1 MLKERL
7 NLLGKIGCAI
17 CLLGS
22 TSIVIHSPKEEEVS
36 NMADLATKMKDAGK
50 IYLFNFFYIYIKN
63 KNYFMNKINYFSFF
77 SFYFICCICNIIY
90 ICSYFI
96 CCAALWSFKHSYIYF
111 SVFTY
116 WLIICDFSKRFRFS
130 N

>member
-36 NMADLATKMKDAGK
+36 SMRELAEKMRDPG
-50 IYLFNFFYIYIKN
+50 F
-63 KNYFMNKINYFSFF
+63 
-77 SFYFICCICNIIY
+77 
-90 ICSYFI
+90 
-96 CCAALWSFKHSYIYF
+96 
-111 SVFTY
+111 
-116 WLIICDFSKRFRFS
+116 LIF
-130 N
+130 

>member
-36 NMADLATKMKDAGK
+36 SMADLATKMKDAG
-50 IYLFNFFYIYIKN
+50 IFYSMLQSGMYLPPLRE
-63 KNYFMNKINYFSFF
+63 KINF
-77 SFYFICCICNIIY
+77 
-90 ICSYFI
+90 
-96 CCAALWSFKHSYIYF
+96 
-111 SVFTY
+111 
-116 WLIICDFSKRFRFS
+116 CDFYLHEPMENSIVKKNS
-130 N
+130 LMKNSLYNNEIKHNTSIVHIEC